1 MIENRLIRFIFT
13 GALNTLITYCVY
25 IVLETVLEYQI
36 AYLISYSIG
45 ILCSY
50 LMNALFVFRRYL
62 SLKTFLRFQ
71 LVYVVQ
77 YLASAILLE
86 ILVRWAGLS
95 TMVAPIVA
103 IVVTVPL
110 TFLASRAIFRQQQ
123 S

>member
-1 MIENRLIRFIFT
+1 
-13 GALNTLITYCVY
+13 
-25 IVLETVLEYQI
+25 LEYQI

-62 SLKTFLRFQ
+62 SLKTFLRFP